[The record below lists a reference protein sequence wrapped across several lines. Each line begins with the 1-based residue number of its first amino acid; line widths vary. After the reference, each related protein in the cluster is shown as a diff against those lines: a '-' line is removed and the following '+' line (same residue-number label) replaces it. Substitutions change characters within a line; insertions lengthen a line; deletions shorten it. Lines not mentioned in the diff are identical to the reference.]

1 MVGLLK
7 CVGKYKTML
16 KYAKMTIE
24 NDFFKKIFDNEI
36 KRQKLH
42 WKMDKKIFEIKE
54 KIT

>member
-1 MVGLLK
+1 MK
-7 CVGKYKTML
+7 RVGKYKTML